1 MTSSQPGLFE
11 VQLDAEL
18 VPQRLDE
25 MLISE
30 EQIAWLRRA
39 FDEAQISDMSE
50 RRELIQ
56 GCMIRPIETI
66 RQLYAREF
74 NVVMRRIAS
83 SGKSDA
89 PMTGST
95 WDNREED
102 TWIDKL

>member
-1 MTSSQPGLFE
+1 MNSDQLGLFE
-11 VQLDAEL
+11 VQLDTDP
-18 VPQRLDE
+18 VPQQLEE

-30 EQIAWLRRA
+30 EQIAMLRRA
-39 FDEAQISDMSE
+39 FDEAKISDMSK
-50 RRELIQ
+50 RQELIQ
-56 GCMIRPIETI
+56 SCMIRPIATI

-83 SGKSDA
+83 AGHSDA
-89 PMTGST
+89 PVTGSA